1 MTIQDIL
8 QQKREQ
14 PVLVRPTET
23 VLSIVRLMREK
34 HVSAVIVEDDHLQPA
49 SIFTE
54 RDLGKAIAKHGAGAL
69 SMAVGP
75 LSSAPLVTCSPSER
89 LEVALATMTLANVR
103 HLVVLD
109 GTALAGVVSIVDLV
123 RQRLQDK
130 EFEARVLLD
139 LSRLHS

>member
-1 MTIQDIL
+1 MTIHEIL
-8 QQKREQ
+8 QHKREH

-23 VLSIVRLMREK
+23 VLSITRLMREK
-34 HVSAVIVEDDHLQPA
+34 HVSAVIVEDDHLRPA

-54 RDLGKAIAKHGAGAL
+54 RDLGKAVAKHGAGAL

-75 LSSAPLVTCSPSER
+75 LSSAPLVTCSPAER
-89 LEVALATMTLANVR
+89 LETALATMTLANVR

-109 GTALAGVVSIVDLV
+109 GETLAGVVSIVDLV

-130 EFEARVLLD
+130 EFEAQVLLD
-139 LSRLHS
+139 LSRRHS

>member
-8 QQKREQ
+8 QQKGEQ

-23 VLSIVRLMREK
+23 ILSVTRLMRER
-34 HVSAVIVEDDHLQPA
+34 HASAVIVEDDHLRPA

-54 RDLGKAIAKHGAGAL
+54 RDLGKAVARHGADAL

-75 LSSAPLVTCSPSER
+75 LSTAPLVTCNARER
-89 LEVALATMTLANVR
+89 VEAALSIMTLANVR
-103 HLVVLD
+103 HLVVLAD
-109 GTALAGVVSIVDLV
+109 GALVGVVSIVDLV

-139 LSRLHS
+139 LARMHG

>member
-8 QQKREQ
+8 NLKREQ

-23 VLSIVRLMREK
+23 VLSVTRQLRER
-34 HVSAVIVEDDHLQPA
+34 HASAVIVEDDHLRPA

-54 RDLGKAIAKHGAGAL
+54 RDLGKAVARHGAGAL

-75 LSSAPLVTCSPSER
+75 LSSAPLVTCHPGER
-89 LEVALATMTLANVR
+89 IEVALATMTLANVR
-103 HLVVLD
+103 HLVVMAD
-109 GTALAGVVSIVDLV
+109 GNLAGIISIVDLV

-130 EFEARVLLD
+130 EFEAQVLLD
-139 LSRLHS
+139 LSRMHG